1 LAGFRLYPGGNAIG
15 TGTAVQDLPDILRGC
30 KLFPCVV
37 GGKEPATR
45 EGWHIATDD
54 PAQLAE
60 WRRVNP
66 EFNWAVATGPSGLFV
81 IDVDPNGLD
90 WWHKLLERDGAIRDA
105 VGKAFQVRT
114 PRGGLHVYFKGE
126 GPSTASRIADGI
138 DTRGGIRRDGKIVS
152 GGYVLLPGSRTS
164 AGTYSAL
171 PGGAILP
178 LPQAVAA
185 IVPERKKTDTLG
197 LNKNPDADQPRNVQW
212 ATDLLKGYVTS
223 GRVSV
228 EGRGGNNTAFQVAAS
243 ILDKAISA
251 GTCFDLL
258 WQHWNPHCSPPW
270 DDWELEQIIRN
281 AASYGEDT
289 EGGVKGFQANEDAFA
304 SFVGQEFEPAAPVDR
319 ARDKIKFLH
328 EYADNVNDPVWL
340 IPNMLPAQGIGMIYG
355 ESGSYKSFLALDMS
369 LSLAFG
375 IPGQWSAP
383 PVKNDVLFFA
393 GEGPVATAKKRWP
406 AWMEWQGIEARDGH
420 RFMIKDR
427 VPLYSDSDGW
437 ENVKAD
443 LAELKAKP
451 SLIVIDTLTRLIT
464 GMDENSAKDATMI
477 TNFMEQLARYY
488 ECFVLAVHHTGKD
501 QSKGARGSSAFY
513 SNMDAVLSVKLKQ
526 GGTELR
532 VRKQKDADV
541 SEEVSYFA
549 VKEVGSSIVL
559 ERTAALADMSPSK
572 LQSSRFAWASVEEVL
587 KVLESLG
594 GETSESVL
602 AQEISGATGVDR
614 DQVRKQLAK
623 NEALTFLRPSAGKW
637 AIPKREY
644 DL

>member
-1 LAGFRLYPGGNAIG
+1 
-15 TGTAVQDLPDILRGC
+15 VQDLPDILKGC

-90 WWHKLLERDGAIRDA
+90 WWGKLLERDPAIREA

-138 DTRGGIRRDGKIVS
+138 DTRGGIRLDGKIVS

-328 EYADNVNDPVWL
+328 DYADNVNDPVWL

-477 TNFMEQLARYY
+477 TNFMEQLSRYY

-614 DQVRKQLAK
+614 DQVRKQLTK